1 MEYHANGPS
10 SQRLAQQDS
19 WGCQRPTAIYA
30 VEIWDRQ
37 GPRRGA
43 TVHSDYA
50 TTTTIGI
57 IPAFPHSF
65 CPWDLPLPSG
75 KGFCMGWLA
84 LGHLYF
90 VVHAILIGR
99 ITKSV
104 VTIMTLLPILEY
116 DWTVDNERHMSEVT
130 SPEQKLPNKMP
141 TLWWCVVR
149 KLNITKWNILDASIY
164 FRISNKW
171 RAATVL

>member
-1 MEYHANGPS
+1 VEYHANGPS

-57 IPAFPHSF
+57 IPPFPHSF

-90 VVHAILIGR
+90 VVHAMLIGR

-104 VTIMTLLPILEY
+104 VTCHNNDITHLYLYLCN
-116 DWTVDNERHMSEVT
+116 TKQTTHMPEVT
-130 SPEQKLPNKMP
+130 SPEQKLHNKMS
-141 TLWWCVVR
+141 TLWWCVGCKV
-149 KLNITKWNILDASIY
+149 NITKWNILDASIY
-164 FRISNKW
+164 FRIGPIK
-171 RAATVL
+171 